1 VSELKTAN
9 PRELGRIISHCLEKD
24 PERRFQTAKDV
35 RNELEGLR
43 KEVDSGEV
51 ITTGS
56 ISRADIEAS
65 ERGRGSVMRQS
76 SRSLGV
82 VGVLVGILAVG
93 AWFFM
98 RSGNHAA
105 IPETPDKPNAP
116 ATAGADTKKDR
127 QMAVVLPFENLGPAE
142 DSYFAAGVTEEIT
155 TRLASVSGLGVISR
169 TSAENYDQKGK
180 TMKQIGADLGV
191 DYVLEGS
198 VRWDKSSGNGR
209 VRITPQ
215 LVRVTDDTPV
225 WTDTYDREVK
235 DIFDVQTDIATHV
248 VDALGVTLQANE
260 RQGLEERPT
269 DNLEAYQLYLRSNT
283 QGCTTG
289 ECDAE
294 TVANLERAV
303 ALDPRFLAA
312 WYCLSREHS
321 FMYHIN
327 FDRTEARLAK
337 AKDALDHMEAI
348 DANHP
353 YTRLARGFYYYYGF
367 RNYDRALTDFSAVF
381 QARPN
386 DADACFAVALI
397 HRRRGE
403 FDDTVRYMQQAV
415 ALDPKNGQHLWD
427 LADTYDST
435 RQPRL
440 AQENYEHAWEISR
453 DPVELGE
460 WALSVLRHDGDF
472 DRAQKILERAPDP
485 HAVALV
491 SAWATLYEDQREYAK
506 FLDLL
511 RTVQTPYPMM
521 QDWIAT
527 MAALCEGMQASKNA
541 KPALESAAQKLE
553 AVLKNQ
559 PSNYGYASV
568 LGLVYAYLGR
578 SDDAIRQAKLATDL
592 VAKDVY
598 AAPGT
603 VESLAMVYAHT
614 GHPDEALD
622 LIEQLLTTKY
632 DDPLTV
638 TELRLQPFWDPLRD
652 NPKFKDILKR
662 SS

>member
-1 VSELKTAN
+1 
-9 PRELGRIISHCLEKD
+9 
-24 PERRFQTAKDV
+24 
-35 RNELEGLR
+35 
-43 KEVDSGEV
+43 
-51 ITTGS
+51 
-56 ISRADIEAS
+56 
-65 ERGRGSVMRQS
+65 
-76 SRSLGV
+76 
-82 VGVLVGILAVG
+82 
-93 AWFFM
+93 
-98 RSGNHAA
+98 
-105 IPETPDKPNAP
+105 
-116 ATAGADTKKDR
+116 
-127 QMAVVLPFENLGPAE
+127 
-142 DSYFAAGVTEEIT
+142 
-155 TRLASVSGLGVISR
+155 
-169 TSAENYDQKGK
+169 
-180 TMKQIGADLGV
+180 
-191 DYVLEGS
+191 
-198 VRWDKSSGNGR
+198 
-209 VRITPQ
+209 
-215 LVRVTDDTPV
+215 
-225 WTDTYDREVK
+225 
-235 DIFDVQTDIATHV
+235 
-248 VDALGVTLQANE
+248 
-260 RQGLEERPT
+260 
-269 DNLEAYQLYLRSNT
+269 
-283 QGCTTG
+283 
-289 ECDAE
+289 
-294 TVANLERAV
+294 
-303 ALDPRFLAA
+303 
-312 WYCLSREHS
+312 
-321 FMYHIN
+321 
-327 FDRTEARLAK
+327 
-337 AKDALDHMEAI
+337 
-348 DANHP
+348 
-353 YTRLARGFYYYYGF
+353 
-367 RNYDRALTDFSAVF
+367 
-381 QARPN
+381 
-386 DADACFAVALI
+386 
-397 HRRRGE
+397 
-403 FDDTVRYMQQAV
+403 MQQAV